1 MNACRDLDNVVKVLG
16 DNGIAS
22 VKNLALIKPEHVT
35 WPSKTKAGSHAI
47 LNAAFVTL
55 NLVKEKALKSL
66 QVENTTALVAQEV
79 DGAEVVLN
87 SR

>member
-16 DNGIAS
+16 DNGISS
-22 VKNLALIKPEHVT
+22 VKQLALIKPENVT
-35 WPSKTKAGSHAI
+35 WPSRTKAGSHAI
-47 LNAAFVTL
+47 RNAGFSTL
-55 NLVKEKALKSL
+55 DLVKEKALKSL
-66 QVENTTALVAQEV
+66 QAENTTALVAQEE